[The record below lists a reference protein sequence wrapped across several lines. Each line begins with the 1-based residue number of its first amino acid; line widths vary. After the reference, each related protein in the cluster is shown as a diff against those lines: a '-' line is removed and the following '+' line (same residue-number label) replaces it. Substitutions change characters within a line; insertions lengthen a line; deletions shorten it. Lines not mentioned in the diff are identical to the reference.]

1 MPMTKPVVADTKVTD
16 PGSNPLGTVVPAG
29 GVTLGAVEVGNVV
42 VVMVVV
48 VDRDVVRELV
58 QAPVAT
64 ARPSTTTDSAFEGF
78 LTEPPWTNVA
88 PTGRDRS
95 HNRLPKTAGVQ
106 DAQGKPVSGE
116 PGLGDITRSRVGDP
130 PSARTESE

>member
-1 MPMTKPVVADTKVTD
+1 MTKPVVADTKVTD
-16 PGSNPLGTVVPAG
+16 PGSNPLGTVVPDG
-29 GVTLGAVEVGNVV
+29 GVTLGAVEVRNVV
-42 VVMVVV
+42 VVV

-116 PGLGDITRSRVGDP
+116 PGLGDIIRCRSP
-130 PSARTESE
+130 HSLA